1 MLCWEKTV
9 LLMYAHIPEDDNAKA
24 DGVLVY
30 MAPFLFI
37 LPKRS
42 LFLHRN
48 HYRYDQY
55 SLA

>member
-24 DGVLVY
+24 DGVLIY